1 MITPLHVPS
10 APPAVGPYS
19 HAVLCSGRMLY
30 LSGQIALDDSGTLI
44 DGSVTE
50 QTRRALQN
58 VSTILASL
66 GATLQN
72 VVKTLVLLQNMDD
85 FAAMNAAYAEAFG
98 THQPARSAFAVSA
111 LPKGALV
118 EIEVIA
124 CLDS

>member
-30 LSGQIALDDSGTLI
+30 LSLDDSGTLI

-58 VSTILASL
+58 VSTILASQ

-98 THQPARSAFAVSA
+98 THQPARLAFAVSA

>member
-1 MITPLHVPS
+1 MITPLTIEQ

-19 HAVLCSGRMLY
+19 HAVHCTGSMLY
-30 LSGQIALDDSGTLI
+30 LSGQIGLLDDGTLI
-44 DGSVTE
+44 DGDITA

-58 VSTILASL
+58 VATILASQQ
-66 GATLQN
+66 ATLRN
-72 VVKTLVLLQNMDD
+72 VVKTLVLLQSMDD

-98 THQPARSAFAVSA
+98 DHRPARSAFAVAA

-124 CLDS
+124 CLD